1 MTPLNIVKMTADAG
15 GVKMALGW
23 VRAVRPGTQQNGSSQ
38 MRGDSDGSGGA
49 RRRELMQ
56 MVAAAGLGSAGSLW
70 LPESARA
77 QTPRRG
83 GQIRAAGYSSSTADT
98 VDPAKQSLSTDYV
111 RCNMF
116 YNTLTALDGNLAPQ
130 PELAESITSD
140 RATVWT
146 IKLRKGVTF
155 HDGKALTPAD
165 VVYSL
170 QRHNDPKVGSIAK
183 PLAAQMTEIK
193 ASGPDEVT
201 ITLSAPNAD
210 FPVVLGTFH
219 FHIIKDG
226 TTEFVKPIGTGPF
239 ICKEFTPGVRTIGVR
254 NPNYWKPGKPYLD
267 EIEFFGIPDETA
279 RVNALLAGDI
289 QLAGGVTPRSTRLI
303 KAQPGLS
310 VFETPAGV
318 YTDLIVRLDAPG
330 TGNLDFA
337 LALKH
342 LQDREQMRDAIYQ
355 GFAVIGN
362 DHPITPSNRF
372 YNADIPQRAFDPDR
386 AKFHFQKSDVGKTKV
401 PIVVSPAAAGSAEM
415 AVMIQEAGGKIG
427 LDLEVRRV
435 PGDGYWANYWLKS
448 AVGFGNINPRP
459 SVDIL
464 FTLFFKSDAPWNESA
479 WKDPKFDS
487 LLAAARGETDFA
499 KRKQMYGEMQ
509 LAIRDTSGI
518 GIALFN
524 SFLDGHVSKLKGM
537 TPIPVGGMMGFNFPE
552 NVWLD
557 A

>member
-1 MTPLNIVKMTADAG
+1 MRVDRTGFTGAG
-15 GVKMALGW
+15 
-23 VRAVRPGTQQNGSSQ
+23 
-38 MRGDSDGSGGA
+38 
-49 RRRELMQ
+49 RRDFMQ
-56 MVAAAGLGSAGSLW
+56 LAAAGAGALW
-70 LPESARA
+70 LPGSAQA
-77 QTPRRG
+77 QAPRRG
-83 GQIRAAGYSSSTADT
+83 GSIRAAGYSSSTADT

-116 YNTLTALDGNLAPQ
+116 YNTLTLLDANLTPR
-130 PELAESITSD
+130 PELAETITSD
-140 RATVWT
+140 KATVWT

-155 HDGKALTPAD
+155 HDGKALTAAD

-170 QRHNDPKVGSIAK
+170 NRHNDPKVGSIAK
-183 PLAAQMTEIK
+183 PLAAQMTEVK
-193 ASGPDEVT
+193 ATAPDEVQ

-219 FHIIKDG
+219 FHIIKEG
-226 TTEFVKPIGTGPF
+226 TTDFTTAVGTGPYK
-239 ICKEFTPGVRTIGVR
+239 CKEFTPGVRTVGVR
-254 NPNYWKPGKPYLD
+254 NPNYWKNGKPYLD

-289 QLAGGVTPRSTRLI
+289 HIAGGITPRSTRLI

-337 LALKH
+337 LALKY
-342 LQDREQMRDAIYQ
+342 LQDREQMRDAIWQ

-372 YNADIPQRAFDPDR
+372 YNKDIPQRAFDPDK
-386 AKFHFQKSDVGKTKV
+386 AKFHFQKSGVGSTAV

-415 AVMIQEAGGKIG
+415 AVMLQEAGSKFG
-427 LDLEVRRV
+427 LNLEVRRV
-435 PGDGYWANYWLKS
+435 PADGYWANHWLKS
-448 AVGFGNINPRP
+448 AVGYGNINPRP

-464 FTLFFKSDAPWNESA
+464 LSLFFKSDAPWNESA
-479 WKDPKFDS
+479 FKDPKFDQH
-487 LLAAARGETDFA
+487 LLAARAETDEA
-499 KRKQMYGEMQ
+499 KRKQMYGDMQ
-509 LAIRDTSGI
+509 LMIRDNSGI
-518 GIALFN
+518 GIPLFN
-524 SFLDGHVSKLKGM
+524 SFLDGHVSKLKGLS
-537 TPIPVGGMMGFNFPE
+537 PVPVGGMMGFNFAE
-552 NVWLD
+552 NVWLE